1 MKIKDITNCLEQLAP
16 LSYQESYDNAGL
28 IVGHPDDTVTKAL
41 ICLDSTEEIIDE
53 AIAQGCDLVIAHHP
67 IVFTGLKKLNGKN
80 YVERTIIKAIK
91 NNIAI
96 YAIHTNLDNVVMG
109 VNDMIGKRLGLVNT
123 TVLQPKR
130 NLLKKLIVFV
140 PIPHTDTLAKALF
153 AAGAGH
159 IGNYSEAS
167 FSTEGKGTFKGN
179 EKSNPTIGEKEALE
193 IVDETRL
200 EMIFPAMI
208 ETNIIRTLLA
218 HHPYEEVAYDII
230 SLDNWHPQV
239 GAGMIG
245 ELAEPMDTADFLMM
259 VKTQL
264 QTACIRHTQI
274 ISKTVKKIAVCGG
287 SGSFLLT
294 DAIRQKADVFITADY
309 KYHQFFDA
317 DGRILIADVGHYES
331 EQFTKELIFEH
342 LSQKLPNFATHFS
355 ITNTN
360 PIKYL

>member
-16 LSYQESYDNAGL
+16 LTYQESYDNAGL
-28 IVGHPDDTVTKAL
+28 IVGHPDAEVTKAL
-41 ICLDSTEEIIDE
+41 ICLDSTEEILDE
-53 AIAQGCDLVIAHHP
+53 AIAHGCDLVIAHHP
-67 IVFTGLKKLNGKN
+67 IVFSGLKKLNGHN

-96 YAIHTNLDNVVMG
+96 YAIHTNLDNVVLG
-109 VNDMIGKRLGLVNT
+109 VNTMISKRLGLINT
-123 TVLQPKR
+123 SILQPKKS
-130 NLLKKLIVFV
+130 LIKKLIVFV
-140 PIPHTDTLAKALF
+140 PVQHAEVMANALF
-153 AAGAGH
+153 TAGAGH
-159 IGNYSEAS
+159 MGNYSETS

-179 EKSNPTIGEKEALE
+179 EESNPTIGQKGILE
-193 IVDETRL
+193 TVDETRL
-200 EMIFPAMI
+200 EMVFPAYL
-208 ETNIIRTLLA
+208 ESKIIQTLRA
-218 HHPYEEVAYDII
+218 HHPYEEVAYDIF
-230 SLDNWHPQV
+230 SLDNLQYQV

-245 ELAEPMDTADFLMM
+245 ELVEPMDTADFLML

-264 QTACIRHTQI
+264 RTDCIRYTKI

-287 SGSFLLT
+287 AGSFLLT

-317 DGRILIADVGHYES
+317 DGRILIADIGHYES

>member
-1 MKIKDITNCLEQLAP
+1 MKIKDITNCLEQMAP
-16 LSYQESYDNAGL
+16 LAYQESYDNAGL

-41 ICLDSTEEIIDE
+41 ICLDSTEDIIDE

-67 IVFTGLKKLNGKN
+67 IVFSGLKKLNGKN

-96 YAIHTNLDNVVMG
+96 YAIHTNLDNVVLG
-109 VNDMIGKRLGLVNT
+109 VNAMIGKRLGLINT
-123 TVLQPKR
+123 AILQPKKS
-130 NLLKKLIVFV
+130 LLKKLIVFV
-140 PIPHTDTLAKALF
+140 PVSQADTLAKALF

-179 EKSNPTIGEKEALE
+179 DESNPVIGQKGILE
-193 IVDETRL
+193 TVDETRL
-200 EMIFPAMI
+200 EMIFPAYV
-208 ETNIIRTLLA
+208 EAKIIQTLRV
-218 HHPYEEVAYDII
+218 HHPYEEVACDII
-230 SLDNWHPQV
+230 ALDNIQANV

-245 ELAEPMDTADFLMM
+245 ELVEPMNTTDFLMM
-259 VKTQL
+259 VKAQL
-264 QTACIRHTQI
+264 QTDCIRYTQI

-287 SGSFLLT
+287 AGSFLLA